1 MGVPFFCPYENMKNT
16 KVLHG
21 FYLLNIWQ
29 YGHLQVSPPS
39 PAISQAVGQTKP
51 LLSHSEHLTKIEN
64 MSDNTDQTVVLCV
77 YFRVCWLHHVPFQ
90 SWFHDNLC
98 SSSKGMEKPVF
109 ERNYSMYIY
118 IYLYY
123 VIKIRFHRWLG
134 LPKGKHGQIISTLG
148 PYRTDPKNQAIT
160 PMDYYLPPAKLG
172 FHGNFMGNSLC
183 FCFLT
188 NPQEPP
194 KTKFSAI
201 PAQQLAE
208 ALDFW
213 LPACGADDTTVS
225 GVH

>member
-1 MGVPFFCPYENMKNT
+1 MGVPFFCPYENMKDT

-118 IYLYY
+118 IYITLSKLGS
-123 VIKIRFHRWLG
+123 IAGSACQRANMGKSSALWALTEQILKIRL
-134 LPKGKHGQIISTLG
+134 
-148 PYRTDPKNQAIT
+148 
-160 PMDYYLPPAKLG
+160 
-172 FHGNFMGNSLC
+172 
-183 FCFLT
+183 
-188 NPQEPP
+188 
-194 KTKFSAI
+194 
-201 PAQQLAE
+201 
-208 ALDFW
+208 
-213 LPACGADDTTVS
+213 
-225 GVH
+225 

>member
-1 MGVPFFCPYENMKNT
+1 MTTRTKQWCYAFIFACVGYITFHSNHGSMIICVHQARGWKN
-16 KVLHG
+16 
-21 FYLLNIWQ
+21 
-29 YGHLQVSPPS
+29 
-39 PAISQAVGQTKP
+39 
-51 LLSHSEHLTKIEN
+51 LSLKGI
-64 MSDNTDQTVVLCV
+64 TVC
-77 YFRVCWLHHVPFQ
+77 
-90 SWFHDNLC
+90 
-98 SSSKGMEKPVF
+98 
-109 ERNYSMYIY
+109 IY